1 MVIEIRHYQE
11 RDRQQ
16 LIELWSNI
24 FDDVGPHNNP
34 QYMLNSKLPMD
45 DKIYIASQED
55 EVIGAIIS
63 GYDGHRGWLYSLAV
77 NKNFQRQGIG
87 RQLVE
92 FAVEKLNA
100 AGCAKVN
107 LQVRGDNKEVVVFYR
122 SLGFTIEDR
131 VSMGKMLM

>member
-1 MVIEIRHYQE
+1 MAIEIRHYQE

-16 LIELWSNI
+16 LIGLWTNI
-24 FDDVGPHNNP
+24 FDDAGPHNNP
-34 QYMLNSKLPMD
+34 QYMLNSKLAMD

-55 EVIGAIIS
+55 QVIGAIIS

>member
-34 QYMLNSKLPMD
+34 QYMLNSKLAMD

-77 NKNFQRQGIG
+77 NKNFQRQGVG

-131 VSMGKMLM
+131 VSMGKMLL